1 MGYIPMIPNLLI
13 TTLFSCS
20 LFFDATVKATAT
32 SIPSWVNQIV
42 HGGRMPFSP
51 RDDKGPGTSRFGPNH
66 VSDARVLESDDGRAS
81 YLVDK
86 NGNAYEPYS
95 LAWRYLGMYIDCD
108 VDQTNGNDRRFL
120 EDGGSECE
128 RVLLWAAVSQV

>member
-1 MGYIPMIPNLLI
+1 MVYVAMIPTILI
-13 TTLFSCS
+13 TLCSCS
-20 LFFDATVKATAT
+20 LTFDTTSAT
-32 SIPSWVNQIV
+32 SIPSWTNQIFN
-42 HGGRMPFSP
+42 GGRLPFSP
-51 RDDKGPGTSRFGPNH
+51 RGNNKVPGTTRFGRDH
-66 VSDARVLESDDGRAS
+66 ARDDRVLESDEARAS

-108 VDQTNGNDRRFL
+108 VDQVNGNGRRFL
-120 EDGGSECE
+120 EDGGWECE